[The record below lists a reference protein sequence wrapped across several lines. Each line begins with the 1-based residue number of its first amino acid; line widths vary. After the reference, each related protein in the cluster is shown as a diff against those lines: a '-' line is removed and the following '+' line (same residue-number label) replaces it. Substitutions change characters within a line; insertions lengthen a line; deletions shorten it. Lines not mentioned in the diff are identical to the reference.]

1 MTQTPAPIPDDA
13 RPKLAKGL
21 RLKHD
26 EVRKAWVL
34 LAPERV
40 IQPNPVAAEILKRC
54 DGERTLSAIVDDLAG
69 AFAAPRDRIDADVR
83 ALLSDMAAKRMITL

>member
-1 MTQTPAPIPDDA
+1 VTEAPAAIADDA
-13 RPKLAKGL
+13 RPKLARGL

-26 EVRKAWVL
+26 GVRNAWVL

-54 DGERTLSAIVDDLAG
+54 DGERSLAAIVDDLAQ